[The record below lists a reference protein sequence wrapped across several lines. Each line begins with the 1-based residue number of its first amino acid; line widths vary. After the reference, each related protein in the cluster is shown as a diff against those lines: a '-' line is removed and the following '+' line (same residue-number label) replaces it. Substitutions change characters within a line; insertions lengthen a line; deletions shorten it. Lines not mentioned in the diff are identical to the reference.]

1 MSNLNLYG
9 LTCKTP
15 GVSESEHR
23 FMLEMQAIKLGGSW
37 SRNGKQFGLGLPAH
51 FKNAAQIIW
60 PGIDWHRWNELANDE
75 IRRPNAKVTVFMGA
89 GSTGKTAT
97 AAWEYLLEYYCN
109 PNETLV
115 LVSSTDMRGLEL
127 RVWGEIKMLHDRA
140 LTLFPWLPGHL
151 IDSKHCIATDDIDE
165 SEFDD
170 KKIRDIRKGIIG
182 IPCIQNGKFIG
193 LGKYAG
199 IKQKHMRLVGDECFP
214 AGTMVATPT
223 GKRPI
228 ETIKAGDYILNCLGF
243 SKVVRSGNR
252 IATDLVKI
260 TAKDGREIICTQEHP
275 IFTNEGWKKAI
286 DLRQGQ
292 YMIAVYESMQILRDG
307 NEKQN
312 FLFDELQREVGD
324 NIAGRSGEILYQRAR
339 TKNINFKGSDAPQQS
354 STCGEFETA
363 AVGKQLHEE
372 HCNEGKGFGNTES
385 RRVEADHS
393 RWKRN
398 RNNSIRKN
406 SDELV
411 CGCEVELSSENWK
424 EKRERLSN
432 ELQGGR
438 GFGWKKTGYRIG
450 RFIARLAGSSG
461 AGCEENP
468 PVGGSW
474 VDSVEI
480 LKPESFIEPASSKR
494 GIKVYNLEVAG
505 HPSYSVNGFLV
516 HNCQF
521 MGASFLSAFTNLNN
535 NVDFQAILLGNPN
548 DQLDPLGMAAEPKL
562 GWGDY
567 LEPEKTLAW
576 DTKFFSGRCINFVGT
591 DSPNFDYPD
600 DLKARYPYLISEKKI
615 AEAMSFYGKDTV
627 EYYSQCKGVMKV
639 GQMAKRVLSRDLCRQ
654 FHAQDD
660 CIWDGEVKKIAA
672 LDASY
677 GGDRCVFNHAD
688 YGKCVD
694 GKIRLKVYDPEIVP
708 IKVKTERPMDA
719 EEQIAAWVKNRCEV
733 LGILPENFFHDS
745 TGRGSLGTALARVW
759 SPSCNPV
766 EFGGSPTKRIVS
778 ADMMVTELPSGNRR
792 PKRCEEHYSK
802 FVTELWF
809 AVRYAVEADQMR
821 GMTTD
826 VIDEFCMREWKRV
839 NNDKLEVESKIDMKS
854 RTRRSPDLADCCAII
869 VEGARRKGFTISK
882 LGELAKSVDT
892 KNDWLSKRTTEWQDL
907 LKKRQLQNS

>member
-23 FMLEMQAIKLGGSW
+23 LMQEMQAIKLGGSW
-37 SRNGKQFGLGLPAH
+37 SRKGKQFGLGLPAH

-75 IRRPNAKVTVFMGA
+75 IRRPNAKVTVLMGA

-109 PNETLV
+109 PDETLV

-199 IKQKHMRLVGDECFP
+199 IKQKHMRLVADE
-214 AGTMVATPT
+214 A
-223 GKRPI
+223 
-228 ETIKAGDYILNCLGF
+228 
-243 SKVVRSGNR
+243 
-252 IATDLVKI
+252 
-260 TAKDGREIICTQEHP
+260 
-275 IFTNEGWKKAI
+275 
-286 DLRQGQ
+286 
-292 YMIAVYESMQILRDG
+292 
-307 NEKQN
+307 
-312 FLFDELQREVGD
+312 
-324 NIAGRSGEILYQRAR
+324 
-339 TKNINFKGSDAPQQS
+339 
-354 STCGEFETA
+354 
-363 AVGKQLHEE
+363 
-372 HCNEGKGFGNTES
+372 
-385 RRVEADHS
+385 
-393 RWKRN
+393 
-398 RNNSIRKN
+398 
-406 SDELV
+406 
-411 CGCEVELSSENWK
+411 
-424 EKRERLSN
+424 
-432 ELQGGR
+432 
-438 GFGWKKTGYRIG
+438 
-450 RFIARLAGSSG
+450 
-461 AGCEENP
+461 
-468 PVGGSW
+468 
-474 VDSVEI
+474 
-480 LKPESFIEPASSKR
+480 
-494 GIKVYNLEVAG
+494 
-505 HPSYSVNGFLV
+505 
-516 HNCQF
+516 QF
-521 MGASFLSAFTNLNN
+521 MGAAFLSAFTNLNN
-535 NVDFQAILLGNPN
+535 NVDFQAIILGNPN
-548 DQLDPLGMAAEPKL
+548 DQLDPLGMAAEPQL

-567 LEPEKTLAW
+567 LEPEKTMVW

-826 VIDEFCMREWKRV
+826 VIDEFCMREWRRV
-839 NNDKLEVESKIDMKS
+839 NNDKLEVESKIEMKS